1 MNKYELFQAIGSI
14 SDEKLDEAI
23 SYHKE
28 KKQNRLKKYA
38 GLAASIG
45 LISAGIFWGNYIKN
59 EMHIYSNVSGTNGS
73 SSSKEASSIENSVI
87 TFYNTTYV
95 YKGQI
100 VEEEDI
106 NSLLGEGTT
115 TFREDGRSEK
125 CKVYSIKGMSTVSSI
140 AANINN
146 KYYLYDC
153 QEIEYDNV

>member
-59 EMHIYSNVSGTNGS
+59 EMHIYSNLALMEVVQVRKPHQ
-73 SSSKEASSIENSVI
+73 SKIQLLPFI
-87 TFYNTTYV
+87 ILLTF
-95 YKGQI
+95 
-100 VEEEDI
+100 
-106 NSLLGEGTT
+106 
-115 TFREDGRSEK
+115 
-125 CKVYSIKGMSTVSSI
+125 IKDR
-140 AANINN
+140 
-146 KYYLYDC
+146 L
-153 QEIEYDNV
+153 